1 MSPLQKK
8 ILVGILLAIAVGL
21 AIWSGFSAF
30 APQGKTIGSLG
41 ILSEKRGFSNGDTAE
56 PQPKKSTQE
65 LEKSGESAASGAPA
79 GATETK
85 SP

>member
-21 AIWSGFSAF
+21 ATWSGVSAF

-41 ILSEKRGFSNGDTAE
+41 NLSEKSGTSNSATVE
-56 PQPKKSTQE
+56 SQPKKSTQE